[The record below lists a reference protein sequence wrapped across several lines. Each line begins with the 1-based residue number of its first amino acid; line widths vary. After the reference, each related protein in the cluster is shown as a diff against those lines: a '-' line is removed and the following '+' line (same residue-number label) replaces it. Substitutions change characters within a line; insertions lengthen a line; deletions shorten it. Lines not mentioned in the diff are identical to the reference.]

1 MDGSK
6 SQGGFLIP
14 TMPVVPINVRRQKW
28 ISLFAHFWVFEP
40 TVWTNRT
47 FGEILTFNNPHTT
60 HTNKLHKVHWSK
72 NYSLKQTGMDGSKSQ
87 GGFLIP
93 TMRVVPISAPKKVDY
108 L

>member
-14 TMPVVPINVRRQKW
+14 TMRVVPINVRRQKW

-72 NYSLKQTGMDGSKSQ
+72 ITQSSERGWMGVKAKED
-87 GGFLIP
+87 F
-93 TMRVVPISAPKKVDY
+93 
-108 L
+108 